1 VGARE
6 RLPVGHRHVREGGGD
21 GRAPRGAA
29 VDARESCSWDQYT
42 SAEAA
47 KNGHLELL
55 RWMRANGC
63 PLGERTCSDAAQA
76 GHLEVLQWLRANGCP
91 WDEHTCMCAAA
102 YDRLEVLKWARAN
115 GCPWCRWTRGKAM
128 SLGYV
133 EDD

>member
-1 VGARE
+1 VDARE
-6 RLPVGHRHVREGGGD
+6 RLPVGREDVQG
-21 GRAPRGAA
+21 
-29 VDARESCSWDQYT
+29 
-42 SAEAA
+42 
-47 KNGHLELL
+47 
-55 RWMRANGC
+55 
-63 PLGERTCSDAAQA
+63 